1 MHPSSCQDAITHG
14 EHLFHMGHIQEALQV
29 FESIIEEE
37 PYNILALNNK
47 GVVLHALMAYAEAEQ
62 IFLNILRQV
71 NSNDNA
77 VFNLITLYI
86 DQYNIRTAED
96 ILLRYGACLSTQDIH
111 ELKEKLHTIQNA
123 LDPNH
128 QT

>member
-1 MHPSSCQDAITHG
+1 MHPASCQDAITHG
-14 EHLFHMGHIQEALQV
+14 EYLFQTRHIQEALHV
-29 FESIIEEE
+29 FESMIEKE
-37 PYNILALNNK
+37 PYKILALNNK
-47 GVVLHALMAYAEAEQ
+47 GVVLHALREYAEAEQ

-86 DQYNIRTAED
+86 DQYNMRSAED
-96 ILLRYGACLSTQDIH
+96 ILLKYGACLNTQDIH
-111 ELKEKLHTIQNA
+111 ELKEKLHIIQNA
-123 LDPNH
+123 LDPTH

>member
-14 EHLFHMGHIQEALQV
+14 EHLFHTGHIQEALQV
-29 FESIIEEE
+29 FESIIEKE

-47 GVVLHALMAYAEAEQ
+47 GVVLHALRSYVEAEQ
-62 IFLNILRQV
+62 IFLHILCQV
-71 NSNDNA
+71 NNIDNA
-77 VFNLITLYI
+77 IFNLIALYI

-96 ILLRYGACLSTQDIH
+96 ILLKYGACLSKQDIH
-111 ELKEKLHTIQNA
+111 ELKEKLHTIQNV
-123 LDPNH
+123 LDPTH